1 MRALVVDDEDA
12 ARILLKDLLEPYV
25 HIVTVI
31 GEAHCGTQAL
41 CLIERQKP
49 DLLFLDIEMPDING
63 FDLLSRLS
71 YQPLVVF
78 TTAYE
83 QYAISAFKENS
94 IDYLL
99 KPIEEER
106 MKQCIQKLDRLKSP
120 FVPLDYH
127 ALYQAFLSMKSPAK
141 ATAIPIKAGQK
152 IRLVRYNEITYAK
165 ASGGYVSLFTTS
177 GKEYI
182 CDYSLSELETKLP
195 EQFLRVQKSFIV
207 NIDRIDEIHKYFNNR
222 LILIMNDKKNSKITT
237 GTSYIQQIRNVLD
250 LE

>member
-1 MRALVVDDEDA
+1 MKALIIDDENA
-12 ARILLKDLLEPYV
+12 ARILLKDLLEPYSL
-25 HIVTVI
+25 IITLI
-31 GEAHCGTQAL
+31 GEADCGMQAIS
-41 CLIERQKP
+41 LIERQKP

-83 QYAISAFKENS
+83 QYAVSAFEENS

-99 KPIEEER
+99 KPIEEKR
-106 MKQCIQKLDRLKSP
+106 MKQCIQKLERLKSP
-120 FVPLDYH
+120 LVPLDYH
-127 ALYQAFLSMKSPAK
+127 ALYETFLKMKSPAK
-141 ATAIPIKAGQK
+141 ATAIPIKSGQK
-152 IRLVRYNEITYAK
+152 ILLVRYNEIAYAK
-165 ASGGYVSLFTTS
+165 ASDGYVSLFTVS

-182 CDYSLSELETKLP
+182 CDFSLSELETKLP
-195 EQFLRVQKSFIV
+195 EQFLRVQKSYIV
-207 NIDRIDEIHKYFNNR
+207 NIERIDEIHKYFNNR

-237 GTSYIQQIRNVLD
+237 GTSYIQQIRSVLD